1 MLEDR
6 QAFKQHVGAPPP
18 SRVQKVTLGDNLKG
32 ASILRECGLA
42 SSSSSSSS
50 SQKDIQRQT
59 LQLIDSIPKRA
70 KGVRVRPCAI
80 ALEPLQFQM
89 PSASR
94 KEVFEACH
102 KSSHNRERSPSADK
116 VFSVRDL
123 LVSLARPI
131 APCSPPVVSAPI
143 SHDSACR
150 RKKGRA
156 DHHGHRRQKA
166 PSQVPEYP
174 DPSPPKLCNTI

>member
-1 MLEDR
+1 MFYIELFMLEDR

-50 SQKDIQRQT
+50 QKDIQRQT

-80 ALEPLQFQM
+80 ALEPLNNF
-89 PSASR
+89 
-94 KEVFEACH
+94 KCH
-102 KSSHNRERSPSADK
+102 QPPERRCLKHATNRATIERGLRLLIRFFPCEI
-116 VFSVRDL
+116 FSFL
-123 LVSLARPI
+123 SLAQSPH
-131 APCSPPVVSAPI
+131 AP
-143 SHDSACR
+143 
-150 RKKGRA
+150 
-156 DHHGHRRQKA
+156 RQ
-166 PSQVPEYP
+166 SYP
-174 DPSPPKLCNTI
+174 HQ